1 MPKMLQGW
9 HGIGRRSSNFP
20 RGSEDAAELVSKQYD
35 NVGMTSQHQ
44 TPASELMQTAQT
56 AQTALSPKILL
67 VKLSSLGD
75 VLHNLPIVWDLRK
88 RSPNAQ
94 IDWIVEEAYVHLL
107 EPLKTTETFK
117 GIDQIIPVA
126 FRRWR
131 KNLFSLRTWR
141 EFFAMRK
148 ELQASTYDV
157 LLETQGLLKSALV
170 CALAKKSDHAVVAG
184 LGNATEHSG
193 YEPMVRLFYT
203 QPVHVPVKCHAI
215 DRSRWV
221 MCSAFDWPLINRND
235 EPPCFYPQA
244 FVEQLPPLLFESLK
258 KSKQGV
264 PVPYVV
270 CFHSTARAA
279 KRWPNDHWV
288 ELGRALSSQGY
299 QVILPWGSEAEM
311 KFSALIAS
319 QIPGAIVP
327 RAFSIEEA
335 YSLVAHAALTIGVDT
350 GLTHLSAVL
359 GKPTV
364 EIYCDSP
371 RWKTEGYWSR
381 VIANVGDMKVAPLVD
396 EVMLAAQAVLVAQS
410 ARQ

>member
-1 MPKMLQGW
+1 L
-9 HGIGRRSSNFP
+9 GI
-20 RGSEDAAELVSKQYD
+20 KQYD
-35 NVGMTSQHQ
+35 NAGMNLQHQ
-44 TPASELMQTAQT
+44 TPASEIMQETQIAQLKQAAQT
-56 AQTALSPKILL
+56 AQAVQAPKILL

-88 RSPNAQ
+88 RLPHAR

-107 EPLKTTETFK
+107 DPLKTTETFR
-117 GIDQIIPVA
+117 GIDRIIPVA
-126 FRRWR
+126 LRRWR
-131 KNLFSLRTWR
+131 KSLFSIRTWC

-148 ELQASTYDV
+148 SLQANTYDV

-170 CALAKKSDHAVVAG
+170 CALAKKSNNAVVAG

-193 YEPMVRLFYT
+193 YEPIARMFYT
-203 QPVHVPVKCHAI
+203 ESVHVPVKCHAI

-221 MCSAFDWPLINRND
+221 ICSAFDWPIINRND
-235 EPPCFYPQA
+235 EPPRFYPQP
-244 FVEQLPPLLFESLK
+244 FVQQLPPLLFEGLK
-258 KSKQGV
+258 KTTKGS
-264 PVPYVV
+264 PAPYVV

-279 KRWPNDHWV
+279 KRWPNDYWV
-288 ELGRALSSQGY
+288 ELGKVLSSQGY

-311 KFSALIAS
+311 KVSALIAS

-359 GKPTV
+359 DKPTV

-371 RWKTEGYWSR
+371 RWKTEGYWSK
-381 VIANVGDMKVAPLVD
+381 VIVNVGDHQKVPNLDDV
-396 EVMLAAQAVLVAQS
+396 LSAVKAIDS
-410 ARQ
+410 T

>member
-1 MPKMLQGW
+1 
-9 HGIGRRSSNFP
+9 
-20 RGSEDAAELVSKQYD
+20 
-35 NVGMTSQHQ
+35 MTSQHQ
-44 TPASELMQTAQT
+44 IPASEIALAAQ
-56 AQTALSPKILL
+56 ASQSPKILL

-88 RSPNAQ
+88 RLPHAQ
-94 IDWIVEEAYVHLL
+94 IDWIVEESYVHLL
-107 EPLKTTETFK
+107 EPLKTTATFK

-148 ELQASTYDV
+148 VLQATTYDV

-170 CALAKKSDHAVVAG
+170 CALAKKSDHAIVAG

-193 YEPMVRLFYT
+193 YEPMARMFYT
-203 QPVHVPVKCHAI
+203 ESVHVPVKCHAI

-221 MCSAFDWPLINRND
+221 MCSAFDWPLFDRRS
-235 EPPCFYPQA
+235 ETLLFYPST
-244 FVEQLPPLLFESLK
+244 FVEQLAPLSFEGLR
-258 KSKQGV
+258 KQPNGLS
-264 PVPYVV
+264 VPYVV

-279 KRWPNDHWV
+279 KRWPNPHWV
-288 ELGRALSSQGY
+288 ELGQELSRQGY
-299 QVILPWGSEAEM
+299 QVILPWGSELEM
-311 KFSALIAS
+311 KVSALIAS

-350 GLTHLSAVL
+350 GLTHLAAVL
-359 GKPTV
+359 GKPTI

-371 RWKTEGYWSR
+371 RWKTEGYWSSN
-381 VIANVGDMKVAPLVD
+381 IANLGDFKSVPQTNAVL
-396 EVMLAAQAVLVAQS
+396 LAAEALLKEV
-410 ARQ
+410 RE